1 MIGKINSDNFHLQ
14 IESDLELY
22 VLNNYYVAENG
33 RHDNFYR
40 VKSRELTDGRTDT
53 GGWGS
58 ATKKTGNY
66 IEATY
71 VIPVNVTSV
80 TVAGGFI
87 PSWHHDL
94 ESGVGYGDLDLEYSS
109 DGTSWVKVNVLNP
122 KLVLTNQL

>member
-1 MIGKINSDNFHLQ
+1 M
-14 IESDLELY
+14 
-22 VLNNYYVAENG
+22 AEND

-53 GGWGS
+53 AGWGS

-71 VIPVNVTSV
+71 VIPVYVASV

-87 PSWHHDL
+87 PSWHRDL
-94 ESGVGYGDLDLEYSS
+94 KSGVGDLDLEYS
-109 DGTSWVKVNVLNP
+109 
-122 KLVLTNQL
+122 